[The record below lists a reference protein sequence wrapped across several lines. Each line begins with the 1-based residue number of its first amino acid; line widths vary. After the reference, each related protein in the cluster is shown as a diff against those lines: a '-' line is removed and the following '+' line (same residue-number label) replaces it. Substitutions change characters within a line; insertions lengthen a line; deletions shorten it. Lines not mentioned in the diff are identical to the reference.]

1 MRVMRDEK
9 GMRGI
14 RGHKRYERE
23 EGYEWCKRYEGSLR
37 AQSSTC
43 LKSYTIS
50 GGPSGQARP
59 DSVTVCQGPAD
70 VGVTF
75 RWS

>member
-23 EGYEWCKRYEGSLR
+23 EGYEWYKRYEGSLR
-37 AQSSTC
+37 AQSSPC
-43 LKSYTIS
+43 QYPE
-50 GGPSGQARP
+50 GHQAEPGQ
-59 DSVTVCQGPAD
+59 TV
-70 VGVTF
+70 
-75 RWS
+75 